1 MLFNSYIF
9 IFLFFP
15 LCLAGFYLLERAKK
29 EKAAKLWLTGFSLWF
44 YGYFN
49 LYYLA
54 IMVGSILFNFLIFQA
69 LLRDRSG
76 NGQAE
81 NVAARQ
87 ARGDVCA
94 SRRAKGVLA
103 FGVCVNL
110 AVLFYFKYYDFFV
123 GNINA
128 LFHTDFLLKNILL
141 PLGISFFTFQQIGF
155 IVDAYRGE
163 AKGCGLIE
171 YALFVSFFP
180 QLIAGPIVNYAE
192 MMPQF
197 QRIGHRSFSWETFT
211 KGLYLFTLGMAKKVL
226 IADTFGVAVDYGYGN
241 VAALNGTDAVLV
253 MLFYTLQL
261 YFDFSGYCDMARGLG
276 HMMGIEIPVNFNSP
290 YKASNII
297 DFWKRWHITL
307 NRFLMRYVYI
317 PLGGNRK
324 GRNRMLLNLMLV
336 FLVSGLWH
344 GAGWNFVAWGAMHGV
359 VYVATRLWQL
369 ARQEKTAQVPELV
382 ERTAGLAERTAELA
396 GRTAESGGNDATMA
410 QQVGKAAARGGSSA
424 MREPIGARL
433 RCVCAVVVTFL
444 FVNVAW
450 VFFRAPGF
458 SQALSLFERMAR
470 GGFALPT
477 YGIYDAFNLDEFWYV
492 MKVLRMTGLPYSEMY
507 LCVGF
512 LLVSLGLVFFHKN
525 AGEMAERFQA
535 KAGSMVLTAV
545 LFVWCVLSLS
555 GVSTFLY
562 FNF

>member
-15 LCLAGFYLLERAKK
+15 LCLAGFYLLEHAKR

-69 LLRDRSG
+69 LLRERGKTVRTEAQSCG
-76 NGQAE
+76 GQEA
-81 NVAARQ
+81 VSQ
-87 ARGDVCA
+87 ARRTG
-94 SRRAKGVLA
+94 RAGSVLA

-123 GNINA
+123 GNMNA

-155 IVDAYRGE
+155 LADAYRGE
-163 AKGCGLIE
+163 AKECGLTE

-197 QRIGHRSFSWETFT
+197 QRIGRRIFSWEVFA

-226 IADTFGVAVDYGYGN
+226 IADTFGAAVDYGFGN
-241 VAALNGTDAVLV
+241 TAALNGTDAVLV

-276 HMMGIEIPVNFNSP
+276 QMMGIEIPVNFNSP
-290 YKASNII
+290 YKAKSII

-324 GRNRMLLNLMLV
+324 GKSRMLLNLMLV

-344 GAGWNFVAWGAMHGV
+344 GAGWNFVAWGAMHGI
-359 VYVATRLWQL
+359 VYVVARIWQP
-369 ARQEKTAQVPELV
+369 ARR
-382 ERTAGLAERTAELA
+382 ERTEVSCGPKCRAAGAGLCHGCRVA
-396 GRTAESGGNDATMA
+396 G
-410 QQVGKAAARGGSSA
+410 
-424 MREPIGARL
+424 
-433 RCVCAVVVTFL
+433 TFL
-444 FVNVAW
+444 FVNIAW
-450 VFFRAPGF
+450 VFFRASGF
-458 SQALSLFERMAR
+458 SQALALFGRMAK
-470 GGFALPT
+470 GGFALPSA
-477 YGIYDAFNLDEFWYV
+477 GIYDAFNLDEFWYV
-492 MKVLRMTGLPYSEMY
+492 MKVLHLTGLPHSDMF
-507 LCVGF
+507 LCAAF
-512 LLVSLGLVFFHKN
+512 LLVCLALVFFHKN
-525 AGEMAERFQA
+525 AGEMAERFRA
-535 KAGSMVLTAV
+535 KAISMVLTAA

>member
-15 LCLAGFYLLERAKK
+15 LCLAGFYLLERMKK

-49 LYYLA
+49 LHYLA
-54 IMVGSILFNFLIFQA
+54 IMAGSILFNFLIFRM
-69 LLRDRSG
+69 LLRIQERMSAAGQSCSGRSE
-76 NGQAE
+76 A
-81 NVAARQ
+81 VSQ
-87 ARGDVCA
+87 ARGTA
-94 SRRAKGVLA
+94 GRAGGVLA
-103 FGVCVNL
+103 FGICANL

-123 GNINA
+123 SNINA

-155 IVDAYRGE
+155 LVDAYRGE
-163 AKGCGLIE
+163 AKECGLIE

-197 QRIGHRSFSWETFT
+197 QRIGHRSFSREAFA

-226 IADTFGVAVDYGYGN
+226 IADTLGAAADYGFGN
-241 VAALNGTDAVLV
+241 IAALNGTDAVLV

-276 HMMGIEIPVNFNSP
+276 HMLGIGIPVNFNSP
-290 YKASNII
+290 YQAGNIF

-324 GRNRMLLNLMLV
+324 GRNRMLFNLLLV

-359 VYVATRLWQL
+359 LYVVTRVWQL
-369 ARQEKTAQVPELV
+369 SQKEQAAQ
-382 ERTAGLAERTAELA
+382 
-396 GRTAESGGNDATMA
+396 
-410 QQVGKAAARGGSSA
+410 GGSHGSF
-424 MREPIGARL
+424 L
-433 RCVCAVVVTFL
+433 RHGCAVAATFL

-450 VFFRAPGF
+450 VFFRASDF
-458 SQALSLFERMAR
+458 SQALALFGRMAK
-470 GGFALPT
+470 GGFALPSL
-477 YGIYDAFNLDEFWYV
+477 GIYDAFNLDEFWYV
-492 MKVLRMTGLPYSEMY
+492 MKILRLTSLPCSDMY
-507 LCVGF
+507 LCAAF
-512 LLVSLGLVFFHKN
+512 TLVCLGLVFFHKN